1 MTFIAKK
8 PPVAEPSP
16 LYATRQKIYPRRV
29 RGPWRRLKWGVLG
42 FCLALYYLLPWLRWD
57 RGFGRPSQA
66 LLIDLPN
73 RRGYFFN
80 IEIWPQEVIYLT
92 GILILAAIGLFFVT
106 SLFGRLW
113 CGYACP
119 QTVWTDLFMLAERII
134 EGDRHERMKLD
145 REKLSLRKA
154 AIKGTKHAVWLFIAF
169 ATGGAWVMYFADA
182 PTVTRQFFLGEA
194 SVFVYGFVGL
204 LTTTTYLLAGWA
216 REQVCTYMCPW
227 PRFQASMV
235 DEHTLMV
242 TYRGWRGEPRGKLKK
257 GEPRDE
263 RGDCIDCRACVQV
276 CPTGIDIRDGL
287 QLECINCGLCI
298 DSCNEIMRKVGFERG
313 LIAFDTLANLAA
325 RERGEKVSWK
335 FLRPRTIAY
344 AAMLTAIAFMMA
356 AALWN
361 RSTLTPSVLAERSPL
376 YVALSDGSIRNSF
389 TLKLANKQAAPR
401 LVQVAGVGPEGAR
414 LSISGVDSHE
424 VALTD
429 GLDVLVPADAVGTWR
444 VFIRTPKGAVS
455 GEAPLTFT
463 FRAADGETAEYA
475 ATLRGPGR

>member
-1 MTFIAKK
+1 MTFIARK
-8 PPVAEPSP
+8 PPEPVP
-16 LYATRQKIYPRRV
+16 LYATRAKIYPRRV
-29 RGPWRRLKWGVLG
+29 HGSWRRLKWGVLG
-42 FCLALYYLLPWLRWD
+42 FCLAVYYLLPWLRWD
-57 RGFGRPSQA
+57 RGWGRPSQA
-66 LLIDLPN
+66 LLIDLPS

-80 IEIWPQEVIYLT
+80 IEIWPQEVFYLT
-92 GILILAAIGLFFVT
+92 GIMIIAAVGLFFVT

-119 QTVWTDLFMLAERII
+119 QTVWTDLFMWAERLI

-145 REKLSLRKA
+145 KEKLSLRKA
-154 AIKGTKHAVWLFIAF
+154 AIKGAKHAVWLLIAF

-182 PTVTRQFFLGEA
+182 PTVTRDFFTGEA
-194 SVFVYGFVGL
+194 SLIVYGFVGL

-227 PRFQASMV
+227 PRFQAAMV
-235 DEHTLMV
+235 DEQTLMV

-257 GEPRDE
+257 GESRDNH
-263 RGDCIDCRACVQV
+263 GDCIDCRACVQV

-298 DSCNEIMRKVGFERG
+298 DSCNDIMRKVGFEHG

-325 RERGEKVSWK
+325 RERGEKATWK
-335 FLRPRTIAY
+335 FLRPRTMIY
-344 AAMLTAIAFMMA
+344 AALLATIALMMA

-361 RSTLTPSVLAERSPL
+361 RATLEPSVLAERSPL
-376 YVALSDGSIRNSF
+376 FVALSDGSVRNSF

-401 LVQVAGVGPEGAR
+401 LVQVSAVGPDGAM
-414 LSISGVDSHE
+414 LSVSGVEPHE
-424 VALTD
+424 VMLAQGIDL
-429 GLDVLVPADAVGTWR
+429 LVPADAVGTWR
-444 VFIRTPKGAVS
+444 VFVRTPKGAVV
-455 GEAPLTFT
+455 GEAPLTFA
-463 FRAADGETAEYA
+463 FRAADGETAIYA